1 MQELVSF
8 IVKGI
13 VAEPDAV
20 SVNEID
26 GETSVLL
33 EIDVAES
40 DRPILMENQGQVLKN
55 IRAVANAASGR
66 RQAVVELLGAEDVAD
81 VGASEEE

>member
-13 VAEPDAV
+13 VAEPDSV

-26 GETSVLL
+26 GETSVLI
-33 EIDVAES
+33 EIDVAEN
-40 DRPILMENQGQVLKN
+40 DRPILMENQGQILKN

-66 RQAVVELLGAEDVAD
+66 RQAVVELLGAEDIAD

>member
-13 VAEPDAV
+13 VSEPESV

-33 EIDVAES
+33 EIDVAED
-40 DRPILMENQGQVLKN
+40 DRLILLENESQILKN